1 MTAAFAPLDEEL
13 AAWTDVGLAPRLWL
27 RDDDATRPT
36 AALDRLLVLARAHD
50 APVLLAVIP
59 MPCENALADRLAGEP
74 LVTPAVHGFAH
85 ANHAAA
91 GAKATE
97 LTENAEGR
105 PVGAVL
111 AELRSGREKLHR
123 LFGPRLSPILVPPW
137 NRLSDAVADRLGES
151 GFDAVSLFG
160 WKSRACSLARLDT
173 DVDLV
178 DWRGGRIGHDLG
190 FIATALAG
198 ALRAAR
204 QRDGRPVGLLTHH
217 LAHDE
222 TAWSV
227 LSAVLDRLS
236 ARSIRLVSTNACLA
250 AVRPPHA

>member
-13 AAWTDVGLAPRLWL
+13 TAWADMGLAPRLWL

-36 AALDRLLVLARAHD
+36 AALDRLLALARAHD

-85 ANHAAA
+85 TNQAAA

-105 PVGAVL
+105 TVGAVL
-111 AELRSGREKLHR
+111 AELRSGREKLDR

-137 NRLSDAVADRLGES
+137 NRMSDAVADHLGES
-151 GFDAVSLFG
+151 GFGAVSLFG
-160 WKSRACSLARLDT
+160 WKPRACPLARLDT

-178 DWRGGRIGHDLG
+178 DWRGGRVGHDLG
-190 FIATALAG
+190 VVAAALAG

-204 QRDGRPVGLLTHH
+204 QRDDRPVGLLTHH

-227 LSAVLDRLS
+227 LSVLLDHLS
-236 ARSIRLVSTNACLA
+236 AQRVRLVSAEACLA
-250 AVRPPHA
+250 AVRPPQA